1 MSIYWGDLH
10 NHCNITY
17 GYGSLDNALEAA
29 RGQLDFCAVIG
40 HAMWPDIPK
49 SRKEWEYEVNYHLEG
64 FRKLREGWDR
74 VQRTVSEANVDG
86 KFVTFQGYE
95 MHSLKYGDHH
105 FLSPDDKM
113 PLLEAESPG
122 ALMEMLAA
130 YPVMAVPHHIG
141 YPPGQRGAN
150 WDSFREAN
158 SPLVE
163 VYSKHGCS
171 MSDESAYPFLHT
183 MGPRDSRST
192 VFHGLRQG
200 KRFGFVASTDHHA
213 GYPGSYGDGRLAVL
227 ATAKTRAAIWDALMN
242 RRVYAVTGD
251 KIVCGFQVNGAD
263 FGSIIQDAPLRRIS
277 LSVRGCDRLDKIV
290 VYKNTHPW
298 KVICG
303 EELEMAVQDGGLD
316 GGGMFGADRSGV
328 GTYKVR
334 VELGWGKPAEA
345 FAWQGRLAIDGGS
358 IVSAE
363 TCFRGRSVLA
373 PTPEMGDDDNM
384 NKLDQRMHSLS
395 EAEAEWTCASF
406 KNPTTLH
413 PTTAA
418 VIFELAGGTGTRLRL
433 TINGRDIAVGLGELL
448 EGSRSY
454 PMGDLLS
461 ETVLVHK
468 AVPECAYTFAG
479 EWEDRERLSGNDF
492 YHAEVRQVNGQYAWI
507 TPVYLDEA
515 L

>member
-1 MSIYWGDLH
+1 LE
-10 NHCNITY
+10 
-17 GYGSLDNALEAA
+17 NALEAA

-40 HAMWPDIPK
+40 HAMWPDIPRD
-49 SRKEWEYEVNYHLEG
+49 RKEWEYEVNYHLEG

-74 VQRTVSEANVDG
+74 VRQTVREANVEG

-105 FLSPDDKM
+105 FLSPDDGM
-113 PLLEAESPG
+113 PLLEADSPG
-122 ALMEMLAA
+122 ALMERLAGI
-130 YPVMAVPHHIG
+130 PVMAVPHHIG

-171 MSDESAYPFLHT
+171 MSDESAFPFLHV

-227 ATAKTRAAIWDALMN
+227 ATANTREAIWNALMS

-251 KIVCGFQVNGAD
+251 KIACGFQVNGAD
-263 FGSIIQDAPLRRIS
+263 FGSIIADAPVRRVS
-277 LSVRGCDRLDKIV
+277 LNVRGCDRLDKIV
-290 VYKNTHPW
+290 VYKNTYPW
-298 KVICG
+298 KVVCG
-303 EELEMAVQDGGLD
+303 GELVGGLVGSVGAVNSNELASRSDQLGIGSSNRQED
-316 GGGMFGADRSGV
+316 GSSETGQGR
-328 GTYKVR
+328 YKVR
-334 VELGWGKPAEA
+334 VEMGWGKPAEA
-345 FAWQGRLAIDGGS
+345 FAWHGRLAVDGGRV
-358 IVSAE
+358 VSAE

-373 PTPEMGDDDNM
+373 PTPELGDDDNM
-384 NKLDQRMHSLS
+384 NKLDQRLLCLTD
-395 EAEAEWTCASF
+395 EAAEWTCASF

-413 PTTAA
+413 PATAA
-418 VIFELAGGTGTRLRL
+418 VIFELAGDQGTRLRL
-433 TINGRDIAVGLGELL
+433 TMNGRNIAVGLGELM

-454 PMGDLLS
+454 PMGDLLA

-468 AVPECAYTFAG
+468 AVPEHAYTFIG
-479 EWEDRERLSGNDF
+479 QWEDRERSSDNDF
-492 YHAEVRQVNGQYAWI
+492 YHAEVRQANGQYAWI
-507 TPVYLDEA
+507 TPVYINGA